1 MDFLKKMIAADT
13 TISSVKKNP
22 ALAYLARLGSSRAVI
37 TISNCLKHIANFLG
51 AKDIETA
58 DWSKLKRIHWTE
70 IQKQLAARGCCGSTQ
85 NLYLTAFKTVAK
97 EAWTLDQLPQSS
109 YLKIQAIKGVKYE
122 RLPKGRSLTVKEA
135 AGLLKA
141 CDDGTNQGK
150 RDMALFALMLGCG
163 LRRAECV
170 RLEMKNWDC
179 ISRSFCFIGKGNKE
193 RRGFLPQK
201 LNQIIDEWL
210 MARGLE
216 EGVFFPRICSGA
228 DNSKFIFREMQPS
241 SIYRILQ
248 KRAELAAIGTVKP
261 HDLRRTFATR
271 MLEQGCDLF
280 ILQRAMGHTSV
291 ATTARYDFRSES
303 SREKVCKNLKV
314 FG

>member
-1 MDFLKKMIAADT
+1 M
-13 TISSVKKNP
+13 
-22 ALAYLARLGSSRAVI
+22 
-37 TISNCLKHIANFLG
+37 
-51 AKDIETA
+51 
-58 DWSKLKRIHWTE
+58 
-70 IQKQLAARGCCGSTQ
+70 
-85 NLYLTAFKTVAK
+85 
-97 EAWTLDQLPQSS
+97 DQLPQSS

-141 CDDGTNQGK
+141 CDDGTNGGK
-150 RDMALFALMLGCG
+150 RDMALFALMMGCG
-163 LRRAECV
+163 LRRAEV
-170 RLEMKNWDC
+170 VQLEMKNWDC
-179 ISRSFCFIGKGNKE
+179 INRSFCFIGKGNKE
-193 RRGFLPQK
+193 RRVFLPQK

>member
-1 MDFLKKMIAADT
+1 
-13 TISSVKKNP
+13 
-22 ALAYLARLGSSRAVI
+22 
-37 TISNCLKHIANFLG
+37 
-51 AKDIETA
+51 
-58 DWSKLKRIHWTE
+58 
-70 IQKQLAARGCCGSTQ
+70 
-85 NLYLTAFKTVAK
+85 
-97 EAWTLDQLPQSS
+97 
-109 YLKIQAIKGVKYE
+109 
-122 RLPKGRSLTVKEA
+122 
-135 AGLLKA
+135 
-141 CDDGTNQGK
+141 
-150 RDMALFALMLGCG
+150 
-163 LRRAECV
+163 
-170 RLEMKNWDC
+170 
-179 ISRSFCFIGKGNKE
+179 
-193 RRGFLPQK
+193 
-201 LNQIIDEWL
+201 

-228 DNSKFIFREMQPS
+228 DNSKFIFREMQLS

-303 SREKVCKNLKV
+303 SREKVCKNLEV